1 MTEQMKRNGVE
12 EQLTENQRAVQ
23 AKLKKVIKKVGG
35 IPREVAESTIHNF
48 LTVFREDENFADLRF
63 NVLSSRPERVSADG
77 RREWTASD
85 DAWSRGYIEEVYEI
99 HSQSKW
105 QDAFIQMQGERAY
118 NPAQDIVGSIQWDG
132 KSRCESFLIDWM
144 GVEDTPYNR
153 EVSRLI
159 FAGGI
164 NRLYDPGCK
173 FDCVPVLIGAQGG
186 GKSTICHWLA
196 LEDEFYSSI
205 NTIEGQKGAEGI
217 QGVWVCEI
225 EELLAILANDKAG
238 SAREEK
244 AKAFIS
250 KQDEYYRQP
259 YTKRPVH
266 HPRQCIFIG
275 TTNRDTFLTDK
286 TGARR
291 WFPVK
296 VHSVAQDLYDHEAEC
311 KEAIRQ
317 AWAEM
322 KVAYDNHEAFA
333 SPAPSTILDEEIKAQ
348 QADAACEDW
357 RVGVIETYLRD
368 KTSVCLLQIWY
379 EALGAFKSGSM
390 TQKDSREL
398 AEILV
403 KQLGWERGNVKN
415 FGGVYSKQK
424 SFNRPKAAS
433 ARTVA

>member
-1 MTEQMKRNGVE
+1 MTEQMKLNGVE

-35 IPREVAESTIHNF
+35 IPREIAETTIGNF

-144 GVEDTPYNR
+144 GAEDTPYNR

-266 HPRQCIFIG
+266 H
-275 TTNRDTFLTDK
+275 
-286 TGARR
+286 
-291 WFPVK
+291 
-296 VHSVAQDLYDHEAEC
+296 
-311 KEAIRQ
+311 
-317 AWAEM
+317 
-322 KVAYDNHEAFA
+322 
-333 SPAPSTILDEEIKAQ
+333 EI
-348 QADAACEDW
+348 
-357 RVGVIETYLRD
+357 
-368 KTSVCLLQIWY
+368 S
-379 EALGAFKSGSM
+379 
-390 TQKDSREL
+390 
-398 AEILV
+398 
-403 KQLGWERGNVKN
+403 
-415 FGGVYSKQK
+415 
-424 SFNRPKAAS
+424 
-433 ARTVA
+433 